1 MKFVPK
7 AKEREKVL
15 MTIKNVGSRKYNM
28 TNRNEVDFTTTRPVN
43 WELTLD
49 EDMTSYLKIK
59 SVTAN
64 DAGNYTC
71 LIRNKNSMTSEI
83 DVRKRE
89 LIVKKPLNIELI
101 ELQDLRTVCGARD
114 AHTLEWKFLGEMNSM
129 VSQIIK
135 LANSRMEKR
144 DGRLDS
150 EIKFG
155 NVPVSSF
162 HKVMGQYKARV
173 QRKKFR

>member
-28 TNRNEVDFTTTRPVN
+28 TNRNEVDFTTTRPTN

-49 EDMTSYLKIK
+49 EDMTSFLKIK

-71 LIRNKNSMTSEI
+71 SIRNKNSMTSEL

-101 ELQDLRTVCGARD
+101 ELQGKL
-114 AHTLEWKFLGEMNSM
+114 TLLQTSKHSAL
-129 VSQIIK
+129 
-135 LANSRMEKR
+135 
-144 DGRLDS
+144 
-150 EIKFG
+150 
-155 NVPVSSF
+155 
-162 HKVMGQYKARV
+162 
-173 QRKKFR
+173 